1 LLAGLFGTTP
11 TATTLA
17 ILRSSNEL
25 VIAADS
31 LMTLY
36 DGRPQQA
43 CKIRMHGDVV
53 FATAGLV
60 VSSEGVLD
68 THRVITDVLRRPVTW
83 TEHVQTIEDRLQEPL
98 LRTLRRLRR
107 ERPDEFRRRIQQ
119 GFVLHV
125 TLAAVRYGRTVLEM
139 REFFVE
145 TNGPDE
151 LRIRVKRV
159 SCPGQCL
166 REIEVFGVGE
176 TEAMMRE
183 LREIRRFPPDLAA
196 FGRDLVMRQIRATP
210 VFVGPPVDVI
220 RIAADGVHWVNRK
233 PSCLDYCTAAR
244 PWSAPGSTR
253 CDGQEIPESRAGVSF
268 DSALQPAYSAINSR
282 SGRAGQTASAGR
294 GSGRSCSPL

>member
-1 LLAGLFGTTP
+1 MRVRCLVRRALTAVLLAGLLGATP
-11 TATTLA
+11 TATTIA
-17 ILRSSNEL
+17 ILRTSNEL

-43 CKIRMHGDVV
+43 CKIRRHGDVV

-68 THRVITDVLRRPVTW
+68 LPQVISNVLRRPVTW

-107 ERPDEFRRRIQQ
+107 EMPDEFRQRILQ

-125 TLAAVRYGRTVLEM
+125 TLAAFRDGHPVLEM
-139 REFFVE
+139 LEFFAE
-145 TNGPDE
+145 TNGGDE
-151 LRIRVKRV
+151 LRIRVQRK
-159 SCPGQCL
+159 SCPDQCP
-166 REIEVFGVGE
+166 RDIDVFAVGE

-183 LREIRRFPPDLAA
+183 LRDLRQFPPDLAA
-196 FGRDLVMRQIRATP
+196 FGRDLVMRQIRSTP
-210 VFVGPPVDVI
+210 MFVGPPVDVI

-233 PSCLDYCTAAR
+233 PSCLD
-244 PWSAPGSTR
+244 
-253 CDGQEIPESRAGVSF
+253 
-268 DSALQPAYSAINSR
+268 
-282 SGRAGQTASAGR
+282 
-294 GSGRSCSPL
+294 

>member
-1 LLAGLFGTTP
+1 MLAGLFGTTP

-125 TLAAVRYGRTVLEM
+125 TLAAFRYGRTVLEM

-196 FGRDLVMRQIRATP
+196 FGRDLVMRQVRATP
-210 VFVGPPVDVI
+210 VFVGPPV
-220 RIAADGVHWVNRK
+220 
-233 PSCLDYCTAAR
+233 AR
-244 PWSAPGSTR
+244 PRLWP
-253 CDGQEIPESRAGVSF
+253 VSCGPM
-268 DSALQPAYSAINSR
+268 ATVRPA
-282 SGRAGQTASAGR
+282 R
-294 GSGRSCSPL
+294 GSPVECSTDDPEMMARWAAGHMRLPWRLREFESVERQHV